1 MVKTHIY
8 PNYWNYY
15 YYDEGEKVI
24 RLVRKVGGE
33 IIYRDWIWFDTVD
46 EARAYF
52 EDEL

>member
-8 PNYWNYY
+8 PNYCNYY
-15 YYDEGEKVI
+15 YYDEDEKVI
-24 RLVRKVGGE
+24 RLVRKVGEE
-33 IIYRDWIWFDTVD
+33 IIYRNWICFDTVD